1 MRGAERLTRH
11 SRTSLRLAVLA
22 LARAPS
28 RTVAGCAF
36 VAVALGLA
44 LFAAGYR
51 ATLDRGAADQA
62 GFEVPLGFTVAEGH
76 RLVKPLDAAS
86 LKRFDAVGGGAA
98 AYPVLRL
105 SATTPGRGS
114 AVLSPTVLGVP
125 AGALARMYW
134 RSDFSPVPL
143 RALGRQLTRA
153 GELRPAGVPV
163 PAGATAAT
171 VETRAHGRALD
182 VRLIVED
189 ERGRVRTLL
198 LRRAGGSALLSA
210 RLPSPR
216 LRVLGLQLMLTP
228 LEQFFL
234 AHRET
239 EGQVAAVPSATLVL
253 GPLRAHSRGRSL
265 LLTDWRGWRLPTG
278 GSVVRA
284 DGRVR
289 LGVAFQNTGAG
300 LVFRPKEP
308 TDGRLMPV
316 VTSRDVAA
324 AAGGVGSTTVLD
336 FQDVQVPAR
345 VVGVARRMP
354 TIPSD
359 SGPFALGEESWLST
373 AVDAGAPGQ
382 GTANE
387 VWLSARNERA

>member
-1 MRGAERLTRH
+1 
-11 SRTSLRLAVLA
+11 
-22 LARAPS
+22 
-28 RTVAGCAF
+28 
-36 VAVALGLA
+36 
-44 LFAAGYR
+44 
-51 ATLDRGAADQA
+51 
-62 GFEVPLGFTVAEGH
+62 
-76 RLVKPLDAAS
+76 KPLDAAS

-143 RALGRQLTRA
+143 RALARQLTRA
-153 GELRPAGVPV
+153 GELRP
-163 PAGATAAT
+163 
-171 VETRAHGRALD
+171 
-182 VRLIVED
+182 
-189 ERGRVRTLL
+189 
-198 LRRAGGSALLSA
+198 
-210 RLPSPR
+210 
-216 LRVLGLQLMLTP
+216 
-228 LEQFFL
+228 
-234 AHRET
+234 
-239 EGQVAAVPSATLVL
+239 AAVPSATLVL

-324 AAGGVGSTTVLD
+324 AA
-336 FQDVQVPAR
+336 
-345 VVGVARRMP
+345 
-354 TIPSD
+354 
-359 SGPFALGEESWLST
+359 
-373 AVDAGAPGQ
+373 
-382 GTANE
+382 
-387 VWLSARNERA
+387 